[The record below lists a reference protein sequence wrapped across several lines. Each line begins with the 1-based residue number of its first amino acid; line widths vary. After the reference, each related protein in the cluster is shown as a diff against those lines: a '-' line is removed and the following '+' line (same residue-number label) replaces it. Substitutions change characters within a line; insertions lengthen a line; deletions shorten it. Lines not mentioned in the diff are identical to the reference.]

1 MKTLSFKIL
10 LTIFAILFLF
20 CQPLRAQNTEEY
32 NRAYN
37 DYLFSYDQYRRA
49 YDKYVVAKQ
58 SYLSYK
64 TLTSK
69 TEAFNE
75 TLKMLQA
82 RDEVLRTY
90 LTTLR
95 LKLAQATAITNYQ
108 QNVLYLNLDSEII
121 FYNKHQTEL
130 TSAGTLE
137 DLLTLSANAE
147 KNYQQT
153 EALIYKTL
161 AEINSSKEVSLQ
173 NRINKEIKEIK
184 DKINLIRQNG
194 DKDTTK
200 AERWLLEAENRLTRS
215 QEKIQ
220 DCQQL
225 LTKIKSFD
233 KDKIKLYNQASF
245 VLSESHQY
253 LKEANSYLKELVVEL
268 KNAD

>member
-1 MKTLSFKIL
+1 MKTLPFKIL

-20 CQPLRAQNTEEY
+20 CQPLHAQNTEEY

-37 DYLFSYDQYRRA
+37 DYLFSYDQYRQA

-69 TEAFNE
+69 TEAFAE

-90 LTTLR
+90 LIALR
-95 LKLAQATAITNYQ
+95 LKLAQTTAIINYQ
-108 QNVLYLNLDSEII
+108 QNILYLNLDSDII
-121 FYNKHQTEL
+121 FYNKHQAEL

-137 DLLTLSANAE
+137 DLLILSANAE
-147 KNYQQT
+147 KYYQQT
-153 EALIYKTL
+153 EVLIYKTL
-161 AEINSSKEVSLQ
+161 AEIISSKEVFFQ
-173 NRINKEIKEIK
+173 NKINEEVKKIK
-184 DKINLIRQNG
+184 DKINSIREKG
-194 DKDTTK
+194 DKDTVK

-215 QEKIQ
+215 IEKIR
-220 DCQQL
+220 DSQQL
-225 LTKIKSFD
+225 LTKINSFD
-233 KDKIKLYNQASF
+233 RDKTKLFNQALF

-253 LKEANSYLKELVVEL
+253 LKEANSYLKELVAEL